1 MEFNINLLNL
11 PKKQK
16 NIYDLSCLDNLYCDD
31 ELDNIPIRVM
41 KDKNYLNIYKW
52 KQTLNTNIEPND
64 FFYYFKNL
72 NYRNKLNNL
81 TSILKEVINEN
92 EWIEEINYRGKHI
105 NIKFLCLDYQLIAY
119 QINSIQNTIFELFNF
134 KIREDNGK
142 YLLILEMAF
151 DKFNI
156 DQENTFINQI
166 SMINKF
172 EKVIINTIKSA
183 NK

>member
-16 NIYDLSCLDNLYCDD
+16 TIYDLSCLDNLYCDD
-31 ELDNIPIRVM
+31 ELDNIPIKIM

-52 KQTLNTNIEPND
+52 KQQLNINIEPND
-64 FFYYFKNL
+64 FFYYFKDI

-81 TSILKEVINEN
+81 IGITKEIINEN
-92 EWIEEINYRGKHI
+92 EWIEEINYRGKQI
-105 NIKFLCLDYQLIAY
+105 NIKFLCLEYQLIAY
-119 QINSIQNTIFELFNF
+119 QLNFTQNTIFELFNF
-134 KIREDNGK
+134 KIRQDNGK
-142 YLLILEMAF
+142 NILILEMAF

-156 DQENTFINQI
+156 DQENIFCNQI

-172 EKVIINTIKSA
+172 EKVIINTIKSTI
-183 NK
+183 K

>member
-31 ELDNIPIRVM
+31 ELDNIRIKIM

-52 KQTLNTNIEPND
+52 TQTLNVNIEPSD
-64 FFYYFKNL
+64 FFYYFKNIQ
-72 NYRNKLNNL
+72 YRNKLNNQI
-81 TSILKEVINEN
+81 SILKEVVNEN
-92 EWIEEINYRGKHI
+92 EWIEEINYRGKLI
-105 NIKFLCLDYQLIAY
+105 NIKFLCLEYQLIAY
-119 QINSIQNTIFELFNF
+119 QLNSTQNTIFELLNF
-134 KIREDNGK
+134 KIRQDNGK
-142 YLLILEMAF
+142 NILILEMAF

-156 DQENTFINQI
+156 DQEIIFSNQI

-172 EKVIINTIKSA
+172 EKVIINTIKSTI
-183 NK
+183 K